1 MWHVDDVISLF
12 PFRLRIQN
20 HFHFFH
26 GRMKILLFH
35 SLIQFNK
42 IFTLPSQKVI
52 TVIMIQISL
61 KKRNQRNDIVG
72 NTEFQ
77 CA

>member
-1 MWHVDDVISLF
+1 MWHVDDVVSLY

-20 HFHFFH
+20 HFHFFL
-26 GRMKILLFH
+26 GRVKILLFH
-35 SLIQFNK
+35 SLIQFYR
-42 IFTLPSQKVI
+42 FSQFLRK
-52 TVIMIQISL
+52 VIMIQISL
-61 KKRNQRNDIVG
+61 KKRNQRNDVVG